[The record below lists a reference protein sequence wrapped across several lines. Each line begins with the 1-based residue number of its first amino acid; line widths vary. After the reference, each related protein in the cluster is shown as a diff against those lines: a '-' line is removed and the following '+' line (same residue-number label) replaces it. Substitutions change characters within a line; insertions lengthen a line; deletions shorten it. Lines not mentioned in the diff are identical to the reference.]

1 MIFGKN
7 IDEIV
12 LQHSTRG
19 MDVLQSLHPIEHTKI
34 ATEAFLKLPKG
45 TVFLYTG
52 FFVGGHAETD
62 GPIGTYYLARALN
75 KLGYKAIIVTD
86 ELCRE
91 FFKEI
96 QTIEIPFQGFSDSK
110 YINILEEYNPICHI
124 SIERCGKNSEG
135 KYANM
140 RGKDI
145 GKKTAPLDDLFS
157 LGQKYA
163 LTFGVGDGGNEIG
176 MGNFKSSIK
185 NALSLV
191 PCIVTCDYPIIASV
205 SNWGAYGF
213 IAYMEEHYK
222 EHVLPSFEEVD
233 KYLEY
238 IVSLGSVDGVKSENV
253 KSVDGKEW
261 YIEQEILSNLKTAI
275 INHHNHFTMSDNYT
289 QNSKSQ
295 LTIGTRLIKELD
307 PLITTESTLLDLGCG
322 PGVLTSQIKNRYSN
336 KNIHVSGMDIDG
348 AIIKKA
354 YTTYD
359 DIEFFVGS
367 FFETNSKKE
376 FDYIFSN
383 EAMHWTPK
391 IPTEYYKEENIIY
404 YFFSKDVKAAYRE
417 WGLKNFQN
425 SIEFINKTFTKNAV
439 LQFGLDM
446 QLHGIYKV
454 INETLIELFSGDFK
468 EIKFPLFYPT
478 LDEVES
484 IISSY
489 PNLHIQKCETES
501 IALSEKSVEEILG
514 FIKGFT
520 HNFFITTLG
529 EEKIKNVYNLLRI
542 KIAQN
547 INEIREHQWK
557 HCILVLSK
565 TI

>member
-1 MIFGKN
+1 MISGKN

-19 MDVLQSLHPIEHTKI
+19 MDVLQKLHPIQHTKV
-34 ATEAFLKLPKG
+34 ATEAFLKLKKG

-91 FFKEI
+91 FFKEV
-96 QTIEIPFQGFSDSK
+96 QTLEIPFDGYNESQ
-110 YINILEEYNPICHI
+110 YREILTKHNPICHI
-124 SIERCGKNSEG
+124 SIERCGKNSDA

-145 GKKTAPLDDLFS
+145 GEKTAPVDDLFL
-157 LGQKYA
+157 LGGESA
-163 LTFGVGDGGNEIG
+163 PTFAVGDGGNEIG
-176 MGNFKSSIK
+176 MGNFKSSIE

-191 PCIVTCDYPIIASV
+191 PCIVNCDYPIIASV
-205 SNWGAYGF
+205 SNWGGYGF
-213 IAYMEEHYK
+213 IAYLEEHY
-222 EHVLPSFEEVD
+222 EVEVLPSFEEVD

-261 YIEQEILSNLKTAI
+261 YIEQEILSDLKTAI
-275 INHHNHFTMSDNYT
+275 INHHNSFTMSDNYA

-295 LTIGTRLIKELD
+295 VNIGTRLIKEFD
-307 PLITTESTLLDLGCG
+307 SLIEEDSTLLDIGCG
-322 PGVLTSQIKNRYSN
+322 PGVLTKQIKDRFEN
-336 KNIHVSGMDIDG
+336 KNLSVSGMDIDG

-354 YTTYD
+354 YTRYS

-367 FFETNSKKE
+367 FFDVTERKFE
-376 FDYIFSN
+376 YIFSN

-391 IPTEYYKEENIIY
+391 IPVDFYDEENIIY
-404 YFFSKDVKAAYRE
+404 YFFSQEKKSAYRE
-417 WGLKNFQN
+417 WGLHNFAN
-425 SIEFINKTFTKNAV
+425 TIKFIDSKFTKKAV

-446 QLHGIYKV
+446 QLHSVYKV
-454 INETLIELFSGDFK
+454 INETLKELYSGNFK

-478 LDEVES
+478 LSEVEN
-484 IISSY
+484 IITSH
-489 PNLHIQKCETES
+489 PALKIQKCETES
-501 IALSEKSVEEILG
+501 IALSELSQDEILG

-520 HNFFITTLG
+520 HNFFIGTLG
-529 EEKIKNVYNLLRI
+529 EEKLQKVYTLLEK
-542 KIAQN
+542 KIASN
-547 INEIREHQWK
+547 IDAIREHQWK

-565 TI
+565 

>member
-1 MIFGKN
+1 MQSGKN

-19 MDVLQSLHPIEHTKI
+19 MDVLQKLHPIQHTKV
-34 ATEAFLKLPKG
+34 ATQAFLKLPKG

-62 GPIGTYYLARALN
+62 GPIGTYYLARALD

-96 QTIEIPFQGFSDSK
+96 ETLEIPYEGHSASEYQD
-110 YINILEEYNPICHI
+110 ILTKHNPICHI
-124 SIERCGKNSEG
+124 SIERCGKNSES

-145 GKKTAPLDDLFS
+145 GEKTAPVDDLFS
-157 LGQKYA
+157 LGQKIA
-163 LTFGVGDGGNEIG
+163 PTFAVGDGGNEIG
-176 MGNFKSSIK
+176 MGNFKASIED
-185 NALSLV
+185 ALSLV
-191 PCIVTCDYPIIASV
+191 PCIVNCDYPIIASV

-213 IAYMEEHYK
+213 IAYLEEHYK
-222 EHVLPSFEEVD
+222 EHVLPLFQEVD

-238 IVSLGSVDGVKSENV
+238 IVSLGSVDGVKSQNV

-261 YIEQEILSNLKTAI
+261 YIEQEILSDLKTAI
-275 INHHNHFTMSDNYT
+275 INHHNSFTMSDNYA

-295 LTIGTRLIKELD
+295 VNVGTKVIKEFD
-307 PLITTESTLLDLGCG
+307 TLIEDDSTLLDIGCG
-322 PGVLTSQIKNRYSN
+322 PGVLTAQIKDRFSS
-336 KNIHVSGMDIDG
+336 KNLSVSGMDIDG

-354 YTTYD
+354 YSTYSE
-359 DIEFFVGS
+359 IEFFVGS
-367 FFETNSKKE
+367 FFDASSQKK
-376 FDYIFSN
+376 FDYLFSN

-391 IPTEYYKEENIIY
+391 IPVNFYEEENIIY
-404 YFFSKDVKAAYRE
+404 YFFSEKIKNAYRE
-417 WGLKNFQN
+417 WGLQNFKN
-425 SIEFINKTFTKNAV
+425 SIEFINSKFTKNAV

-446 QLHGIYKV
+446 QLHNVYKV
-454 INETLIELFSGDFK
+454 INETLEELCSGDFK

-478 LDEVES
+478 LSEVES
-484 IISSY
+484 IIASY
-489 PNLHIQKCETES
+489 PEIRIDKCETES
-501 IALSEKSVEEILG
+501 IALSETSVEEILG

-520 HNFFITTLG
+520 HNFLIGALG
-529 EEKIKNVYNLLRI
+529 EEKIEKVYELLEK

-547 INEIREHQWK
+547 IDEIREHQWK

-565 TI
+565 

>member
-1 MIFGKN
+1 MQSGKN

-12 LQHSTRG
+12 LQYSTRG
-19 MDVLQSLHPIEHTKI
+19 MDVLQSLHPIEHTKV

-62 GPIGTYYLARALN
+62 GPVGTYYLARALN
-75 KLGYKAIIVTD
+75 RLGYKSIIVTD
-86 ELCRE
+86 ALCEE

-96 QTIEIPFQGFSDSK
+96 ETIEIPFEGHSESAYED
-110 YINILEEYNPICHI
+110 ILLQHNPICHI
-124 SIERCGKNSEG
+124 SIERCGKNAEG

-145 GKKTAPLDDLFS
+145 SAKTAPVDELYS
-157 LGQKYA
+157 LGQRTA
-163 LTFGVGDGGNEIG
+163 LTFAVGDGGNEIG
-176 MGNFKSSIK
+176 MGNFKRSIED
-185 NALSLV
+185 ALSLV
-191 PCIVTCDYPIIASV
+191 PCIVNCDYPIIASV

-213 IAYMEEHYK
+213 IAYLEEHYK
-222 EHVLPSFEEVD
+222 EHILPSFEEVD
-233 KYLEY
+233 NYLEY

-261 YIEQEILSNLKTAI
+261 YIEQEILSDLKTAI
-275 INHHNHFTMSDNYT
+275 INHHNSFTMSDNYA

-295 LTIGTRLIKELD
+295 VNIGSRLIKEFD
-307 PLITTESTLLDLGCG
+307 TLIDDGSTLLDIGCG
-322 PGVLTSQIKNRYSN
+322 PGVLTAQIKERFTS
-336 KNIHVSGMDIDG
+336 KNLSVSGMDIDG

-354 YTTYD
+354 YTTYSN
-359 DIEFFVGS
+359 IEFFVGS
-367 FFETNSKKE
+367 FFDLNSEKK
-376 FDYIFSN
+376 FDYLFSN

-391 IPTEYYKEENIIY
+391 IPDEYYDEENIIY
-404 YFFSKDVKAAYRE
+404 YFFSDKVKAKYRE
-417 WGLKNFQN
+417 WGLQNFKK
-425 SIEFINKTFTKNAV
+425 SIEFINSKFTKNAV

-446 QLHGIYKV
+446 QLHSVYRL
-454 INETLIELFSGDFK
+454 INETLTELYSGDFK

-484 IISSY
+484 ILSSY
-489 PNLHIQKCETES
+489 PDISIQKCETES
-501 IALSEKSVEEILG
+501 IALSETSIDEILG

-520 HNFFITTLG
+520 HNFLIATLG
-529 EEKIKNVYNLLRI
+529 EKKMEKVYSLLEEKIT
-542 KIAQN
+542 QN
-547 INEIREHQWK
+547 IDEMREHQWK

-565 TI
+565 